1 MNEPCVATVLDCLA
15 RNGSDAISDEDLQ
28 ALLAAAVRQYSVR
41 AAERRLDAFPASSNV
56 TATDV
61 MLAATGMLRAV
72 DVQLFEF
79 GIWQTFSGA
88 RSGWS
93 HDANI

>member
-1 MNEPCVATVLDCLA
+1 MSESCVATVLHRLA
-15 RNGSDAISDEDLQ
+15 RTGSDAISDEDLQ
-28 ALLAAAVRQYSVR
+28 LLLAAAVRQYSVR
-41 AAERRLDAFPASSNV
+41 AAERPLNTFPMPSDV

-61 MLAATGMLRAV
+61 MLTATGMLRAV

-93 HDANI
+93 HEAKA